1 MDETFSENKKKKKKG
16 SQSHRTITQTEFHD
30 TKEALCDKNN
40 TNRTTSAALYNDDTR
55 ENV

>member
-1 MDETFSENKKKKKKG
+1 MKHSVRTKKKKKG